1 MASAGGRIP
10 VMEPAYFHDLDAER
24 LEPGEKP
31 VQGGLIPDGA
41 VQNGFDRLHRGG
53 ERLEVKQ
60 GLGRYD
66 PDYADLVE
74 GRWHRAP
81 KLIGMRKWPGFY
93 CPARCLPAPHS
104 PRVNSSPW

>member
-1 MASAGGRIP
+1 
-10 VMEPAYFHDLDAER
+10 MEPAYFHDLDAER
-24 LEPGEKP
+24 LEPGEQP

-41 VQNGFDRLHRGG
+41 VQNGFDRFHRGG

-81 KLIGMRKWPGFY
+81 KLIGMRKMARLLLS
-93 CPARCLPAPHS
+93 CPVPRRAPLTTGEFVTLV
-104 PRVNSSPW
+104 RLDAG

>member
-1 MASAGGRIP
+1 
-10 VMEPAYFHDLDAER
+10 MEPAYFHDLDTER

-31 VQGGLIPDGA
+31 VQGGLILDGA

-53 ERLEVKQ
+53 EPLEVEQ

-74 GRWHRAP
+74 GRWHRGPQADRNAQMARLLLSCQAP
-81 KLIGMRKWPGFY
+81 
-93 CPARCLPAPHS
+93 RCAPLTTGEFVTLV
-104 PRVNSSPW
+104 RLGAG